1 MVRRINYK
9 NVVGNFISP
18 KIYDVASDGVTD
30 DTTALQNYF
39 NYCVTE
45 GVKARLHSGVYKI
58 NSPITLTG
66 ALPIEFDDD
75 VIIDCTSMPD
85 GVSLNQRAA
94 IILPSVIASSV
105 AMTASLLEGGF
116 QVTVSN
122 TSTFAVGDYIVIS
135 SNQYYS
141 DGVSS
146 NTKLRGFVARV
157 TSIVSGT
164 VLAIDKDSP
173 YNIDHT
179 QTGIVRKL
187 TMYKGMKV
195 IGNASF
201 LMGGLNSAHNGL
213 ILNNTLGAE
222 VHGISVDG
230 AEQSGI
236 NFAAYN
242 INALVTNCFLKD
254 STSPAIG
261 TTGYGITFGTASEG
275 CIADANY
282 IENCRHSIAGGGTLA
297 SNKCVV
303 RNNRTVRCGIGTS
316 DLDAHEDCFDWT
328 FSGNW
333 STAGGDRL
341 GGIVARGKRN
351 TIINNYIEYASIGVR
366 IENFIAD
373 TSGHNNHVIS
383 GNTIVGAN
391 TSIAFSNDYNNIS
404 KAVVSN
410 NNLINAANYHIFAK
424 NMYNLLIAGN
434 LFETCTGTTGT
445 LGHAIVLDGTN
456 GKINVNDNIFK
467 NINASTSRMCVA
479 STSGAVTT
487 ELTLANNSF
496 DNVRGI
502 CDVYGTSRISI
513 TGSTG
518 EIGNGTTAGN
528 IYSFR
533 NCDNIFIANDVL
545 KYNAATG
552 SNDYI
557 TIFNT
562 GNAYKTGLS
571 IINNSVT
578 GTYRRPL
585 NIVPITT
592 TLSGDGATTSFA
604 LAYTGITAA
613 QLSVTIGGVAQDEN
627 TFTYSSPNIVFGTA
641 PAAGTGNIVVTA
653 ALQDRVTIFG
663 NNFLDASNATKYVL
677 PPRISL
683 FTSAFGN
690 FQRTPVTLNASG
702 SSPTVSIANADNS
715 DFTVRLAGSTGT
727 VTIGNPTSNNAAELT
742 FRILNNDT
750 VSRDVRFNTGYRRN
764 ATAVAQALF
773 SGNGLDITTLVN
785 ATFAVGEERLVRFRQ
800 TTTGVWLAMS
810 DSWSTKA
817 LTA

>member
-18 KIYDVASDGVTD
+18 KIYDVASDGITD

-45 GVKARLHSGVYKI
+45 GVKARLHSGTYKI

-94 IILPSVIASSV
+94 IILPSVIASSI
-105 AMTASLLEGGF
+105 AMTASLSEGGF
-116 QVTVSN
+116 QVTVAS

-135 SNQYYS
+135 SDQYYS

-179 QTGIVRKL
+179 QSGIVRKL

-201 LMGGLNSAHNGL
+201 LMGGVGSIHNGI

-236 NFAAYN
+236 NLASYN
-242 INALVTNCFLKD
+242 INALVSNCFLKD
-254 STSPAIG
+254 STSPAVL
-261 TTGYGITFGTASEG
+261 TTGYGITFGTAAEG
-275 CIADANY
+275 CIADGNY

-297 SNKCVV
+297 SHKCVV

-383 GNTIVGAN
+383 GNTIVGAS

-404 KAVVSN
+404 KAVVNN

-424 NMYNLLIAGN
+424 NMYNLLIEGN

-456 GKINVNDNIFK
+456 GKISVNDNMFK

-502 CDVYGTSRISI
+502 CDVYSTSRISI

-533 NCDNIFIANDVL
+533 NCDNILIANDVL

-627 TFTYSSPNIVFGTA
+627 AFTYASPNIIFGTA
-641 PAAGTGNIVVTA
+641 PAVGTGNIVVTC
-653 ALQDRVTIFG
+653 ALQDRVAIFG

-750 VSRDVRFNTGYRRN
+750 VSRNVRFNTGYRRN